1 MTPQRYHTL
10 LTVLNNRQPDL
21 TVVADEV
28 HKGRNLS
35 AIIRTCDSVGIDKIH
50 MVTPKMGYRDYR
62 GTASGSNKWV
72 EVETHADICQPLAT
86 LKQLGYQVVAAGLG
100 ANSVNYRD
108 VDYTKPTA
116 LVLGAEKNGLSA
128 EAKGFCDQLIQ
139 IPMIGMVESLNV
151 SVATAIILQEALLQR
166 NKAGIIST
174 RRLPEEH
181 RVRRFFQWAHPKV
194 AEFCDNNRIPYPPV
208 SSEDGEIINAST
220 WYQSVREH
228 R

>member
-1 MTPQRYHTL
+1 MTPERYHTL

-72 EVETHADICQPLAT
+72 DVETHPDICQPLAN
-86 LKQLGYQVVAAGLG
+86 LKQSGYQIVAAGLG
-100 ANSVNYRD
+100 ENSINYRE
-108 VDYTKPTA
+108 VDYTRPTA

-128 EAKGFCDQLIQ
+128 EAKSYCDQLIEV
-139 IPMIGMVESLNV
+139 PMIGMVESLNV
-151 SVATAIILQEALLQR
+151 SVATAIILQEALFQR
-166 NKAGIIST
+166 KNAGIIGA
-174 RRLPEEH
+174 RQLPDDY
-181 RVRRFFQWAHPKV
+181 RVKRFFQWAHPKI
-194 AEFCDNNRIPYPPV
+194 AEFCDNNNLPYPEV
-208 SSEDGEIINAST
+208 SSEDGEIIDAAK
-220 WYQSVREH
+220 WYQSVRQTL
-228 R
+228 